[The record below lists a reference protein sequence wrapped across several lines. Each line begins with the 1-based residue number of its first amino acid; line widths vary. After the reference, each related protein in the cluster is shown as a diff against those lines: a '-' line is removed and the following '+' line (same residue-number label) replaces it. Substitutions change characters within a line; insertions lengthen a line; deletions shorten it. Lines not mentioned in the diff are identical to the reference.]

1 MTDNLCI
8 GLPHQDLTIF
18 HNHIIIYYNY
28 VLTFEKK
35 GFIHKFP
42 VTYVFW
48 VSCLTVDMYDT
59 LDYLMETPAVTGFE
73 APRRER
79 VIDLFSNYCDSVKV
93 DVIGN
98 VIGTIGEGDRRVM
111 LAGHYDQLGFM
122 IRHIDDN
129 GYASFMKVGGW
140 DPRVAYGTRVKIW
153 VGDDL
158 DDYIIGCIGTKPA
171 HLIEEDERKKSIP
184 MEDMRIDFGAKNKE
198 EAKEMG
204 VETGVPV
211 TADSDLDYLGK
222 DGGDRIIG
230 SAFDDVCSIS
240 SFIETLDALSNEPP
254 ESLEVN
260 VVATVQ
266 EEIGLRGATVSAYN
280 LNPWCAIAV
289 DVTHAL
295 APGLKAERIG
305 EIGLGEGPV
314 ISKGANFSRQL
325 WEIMEER
332 AEEDIPYQCQG
343 VPSRSGTDAWAIQ
356 VMRGGTITGLIS
368 IPNRYMHS
376 PNEVVSLSDLTNT
389 GRLLASIIKVLDVTD
404 LEHTVEVFPR

>member
-1 MTDNLCI
+1 M
-8 GLPHQDLTIF
+8 
-18 HNHIIIYYNY
+18 
-28 VLTFEKK
+28 
-35 GFIHKFP
+35 
-42 VTYVFW
+42 
-48 VSCLTVDMYDT
+48 TVDMYDT

-73 APRRER
+73 DQRRER
-79 VIDLFSNYCDSVKV
+79 VIERFSRYCESVKV

-98 VIGTIGEGDRRVM
+98 VIGTIGEGDRKVM

-122 IRHIDDN
+122 IRHIDED

-153 VGDDL
+153 VGDEL
-158 DDYIIGCIGTKPA
+158 DDYVIGCIGTKPA
-171 HLIEEDERKKSIP
+171 HLIEEEERKKAMPI
-184 MEDMRIDFGAKNKE
+184 EDMRIDFGADSKE
-198 EAKEMG
+198 EAEEMG
-204 VETGVPV
+204 VETGLPV

-222 DGGDRIIG
+222 EGGDRIIG

-240 SFIETLDALSNEPP
+240 SFIGTLDSLSDDPP
-254 ESLEVN
+254 ENLEVN

-289 DVTHAL
+289 DVTHSL
-295 APGLKAERIG
+295 APGVKAERVGDI
-305 EIGLGEGPV
+305 ELGKGPV
-314 ISKGANFSRQL
+314 ISKGANFSRTL
-325 WEIMEER
+325 WEIMEEK
-332 AEEDIPYQCQG
+332 AEEGEIPYQRQG

-389 GRLLASIIKVLDVTD
+389 GKLLASTIKALDETD
-404 LEHTVEVFPR
+404 LEHTKEVFHR